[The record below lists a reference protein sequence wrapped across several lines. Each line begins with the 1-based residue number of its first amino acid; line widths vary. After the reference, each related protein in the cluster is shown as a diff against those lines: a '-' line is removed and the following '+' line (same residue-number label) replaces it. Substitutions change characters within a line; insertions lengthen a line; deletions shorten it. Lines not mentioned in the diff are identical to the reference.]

1 MLGSPSWAENQW
13 LGGSG
18 VGSPAFPEREGL
30 LQPNSSL
37 IRGAL
42 RRPLEELV
50 TGKLGDT
57 VGRCPTSRIETM
69 FAIKVT
75 FVVSYL

>member
-1 MLGSPSWAENQW
+1 MW
-13 LGGSG
+13 G
-18 VGSPAFPEREGL
+18 VL
-30 LQPNSSL
+30 LSQRGRGCYSRTQASL
-37 IRGAL
+37 EGAL